1 MVKQLG
7 LPGMFET
14 FSYADTHWDD
24 LREILA
30 NYEPKLK
37 EKDIPKEEQQDIMY
51 EATQKYPHI
60 VNSFFVEKFDHYY
73 KEYLQKSLG
82 INAYWITQEFQ
93 KRNAIHVHCLWWMD
107 DQPDLMAAMR
117 EENKEKQLQ
126 MLQHALNWYSTQINA
141 WNPLIAHSDDYQQF
155 DLFHNGPIPQVN
167 CKDNKIPRDLR
178 TKYKPAKHPSK
189 KRIYDFNDM
198 ES

>member
-1 MVKQLG
+1 MKLHKSIRTQ
-7 LPGMFET
+7 
-14 FSYADTHWDD
+14 STHSSQ
-24 LREILA
+24 RSSII
-30 NYEPKLK
+30 N
-37 EKDIPKEEQQDIMY
+37 
-51 EATQKYPHI
+51 
-60 VNSFFVEKFDHYY
+60 Y

-178 TKYKPAKHPSK
+178 TKYKPAKHPSQ